1 MLATKMYQGSLKERE
16 RTSVYKNGYLMGEF
30 EVEITEILS
39 KKIKLKA
46 KDQREACKIAKMAY
60 ENCDI
65 VLGADDFTEVK
76 FNTISTNKPK
86 EQGKK

>member
-1 MLATKMYQGSLKERE
+1 MK
-16 RTSVYKNGYLMGEF
+16 EF

-39 KKIKLKA
+39 KKIKFKA
-46 KDQREACKIAKMAY
+46 KDQHEACKIAKKAY
-60 ENCDI
+60 EKSEI

-76 FNTISTNKPK
+76 FNTISANKPK

>member
-1 MLATKMYQGSLKERE
+1 
-16 RTSVYKNGYLMGEF
+16 MGEF

-46 KDQREACKIAKMAY
+46 KDQREACEIAKMAY
-60 ENCDI
+60 ENCEI

>member
-1 MLATKMYQGSLKERE
+1 
-16 RTSVYKNGYLMGEF
+16 MGEF

-46 KDQREACKIAKMAY
+46 KDQHEACKIAKMAY
-60 ENCDI
+60 ENCEI

-76 FNTISTNKPK
+76 FNTIPTNKSE

>member
-1 MLATKMYQGSLKERE
+1 
-16 RTSVYKNGYLMGEF
+16 MGEF

-60 ENCDI
+60 ENCEI

>member
-46 KDQREACKIAKMAY
+46 KDQHEACKIAKMAY
-60 ENCDI
+60 ENCEI

>member
-1 MLATKMYQGSLKERE
+1 
-16 RTSVYKNGYLMGEF
+16 MGEF

-46 KDQREACKIAKMAY
+46 KNQHEACKIAKMAY
-60 ENCDI
+60 ENCEI

-76 FNTISTNKPK
+76 FDILPINKPK
-86 EQGKK
+86 NKVKNNE

>member
-1 MLATKMYQGSLKERE
+1 MK
-16 RTSVYKNGYLMGEF
+16 EF

-39 KKIKLKA
+39 KKIKFKA
-46 KDQREACKIAKMAY
+46 KDQHEACKIAKKAY

-65 VLGADDFTEVK
+65 VLEADDFIEVK

>member
-1 MLATKMYQGSLKERE
+1 
-16 RTSVYKNGYLMGEF
+16 MGEF

-46 KDQREACKIAKMAY
+46 KKQHEACKIAKMAY
-60 ENCDI
+60 ENCEI

-76 FNTISTNKPK
+76 FNTIPTNKPK

>member
-1 MLATKMYQGSLKERE
+1 
-16 RTSVYKNGYLMGEF
+16 MGEF

-46 KDQREACKIAKMAY
+46 KDQHEACKIAKKAY

-65 VLGADDFTEVK
+65 VLEADDFIEVK

>member
-1 MLATKMYQGSLKERE
+1 MYQGSLKERE

-46 KDQREACKIAKMAY
+46 KDQHEACKIAKMAY
-60 ENCDI
+60 ENCEI

-76 FNTISTNKPK
+76 FHTISTNKPK

>member
-1 MLATKMYQGSLKERE
+1 
-16 RTSVYKNGYLMGEF
+16 MGEF

-39 KKIKLKA
+39 KKIKFKA
-46 KDQREACKIAKMAY
+46 KDQHEACKIAKMAY
-60 ENCDI
+60 ENCEI

>member
-1 MLATKMYQGSLKERE
+1 MYQGSLKERE

-46 KDQREACKIAKMAY
+46 KDQHEVCKIAKMAY
-60 ENCDI
+60 ENCEI

>member
-1 MLATKMYQGSLKERE
+1 MYQGSLKERE

-46 KDQREACKIAKMAY
+46 KDQHKACKIAKMAY
-60 ENCDI
+60 ENCEI

-76 FNTISTNKPK
+76 FKSCPQVSQKIKVKN
-86 EQGKK
+86 E

>member
-1 MLATKMYQGSLKERE
+1 
-16 RTSVYKNGYLMGEF
+16 MGEF

-60 ENCDI
+60 ENCVI

-86 EQGKK
+86 EKGKK

>member
-1 MLATKMYQGSLKERE
+1 
-16 RTSVYKNGYLMGEF
+16 MGEF

-39 KKIKLKA
+39 KKIKFKA
-46 KDQREACKIAKMAY
+46 KDQHEACNIAKMAY

>member
-1 MLATKMYQGSLKERE
+1 
-16 RTSVYKNGYLMGEF
+16 MGEF
-30 EVEITEILS
+30 EVEITEILN

-46 KDQREACKIAKMAY
+46 KDQHEACKIAQKAY

>member
-1 MLATKMYQGSLKERE
+1 
-16 RTSVYKNGYLMGEF
+16 MGEF
-30 EVEITEILS
+30 EVEITEILN

-46 KDQREACKIAKMAY
+46 KDQHEACKIAKMAY
-60 ENCDI
+60 ENCEI

-76 FNTISTNKPK
+76 FNTFYTNKPK

>member
-1 MLATKMYQGSLKERE
+1 
-16 RTSVYKNGYLMGEF
+16 MGEF
-30 EVEITEILS
+30 EGEITEILS
-39 KKIKLKA
+39 KKIKFKA
-46 KDQREACKIAKMAY
+46 KDQHEACKIAKMAY
-60 ENCDI
+60 ENCEI

>member
-1 MLATKMYQGSLKERE
+1 MYQGSLKERE

-46 KDQREACKIAKMAY
+46 KDQHEACKIAKMAY
-60 ENCDI
+60 ENCEI

>member
-1 MLATKMYQGSLKERE
+1 
-16 RTSVYKNGYLMGEF
+16 MGEF

-39 KKIKLKA
+39 KKIKFKA
-46 KDQREACKIAKMAY
+46 KDQHEACKIAKMAY
-60 ENCDI
+60 ENCEI

-86 EQGKK
+86 EKGKK

>member
-1 MLATKMYQGSLKERE
+1 
-16 RTSVYKNGYLMGEF
+16 MGEF

-46 KDQREACKIAKMAY
+46 KDQHEACKIAKKAY
-60 ENCDI
+60 ENCEI
-65 VLGADDFTEVK
+65 VLGADDFIEVK

-86 EQGKK
+86 EQEKK